1 MHADVDGPK
10 PNEIDIRTGIP
21 GLTAFEQIEKV
32 DSLYYHEVSEGQYDF
47 LDRAVSKGATLL
59 SNTEMDVYFN
69 TFSDKGYRFAVTS
82 HDGETTYYRFTYIEP
97 PISLENHHAFV
108 LLYAPVDRITHEMT
122 LRAKPLPA
130 EDKLY
135 LSGAIADPY
144 TWTIIGEKSAE
155 SLQTLL
161 ADQGNIFTVS
171 TQRGNDTIQ
180 LMYIGPF
187 SEELDMPEFQAMY
200 NLTPSNVR

>member
-1 MHADVDGPK
+1 M
-10 PNEIDIRTGIP
+10 
-21 GLTAFEQIEKV
+21 
-32 DSLYYHEVSEGQYDF
+32 
-47 LDRAVSKGATLL
+47 
-59 SNTEMDVYFN
+59 
-69 TFSDKGYRFAVTS
+69 
-82 HDGETTYYRFTYIEP
+82 
-97 PISLENHHAFV
+97 
-108 LLYAPVDRITHEMT
+108 
-122 LRAKPLPA
+122 
-130 EDKLY
+130 Y

-161 ADQGNIFTVS
+161 ADRDNIFTVS